1 MSHQVSRR
9 FAASLAIAVALL
21 LSTAG
26 AGAASPLAPLACTAP
41 ANVTKLSAKL
51 PNTARAIRRGKD
63 LTIVAIGSSSTEG
76 VGASDPAHS
85 YPARLAEEL
94 RSRWPR
100 LNVKVINKGVGGEDT
115 EDMLERFDRDV
126 LPYKPQL
133 VIWQIGSN
141 DALRYTDMYDFAD
154 LIRTGLSRLKTKH
167 TDVILMDPQYAP
179 LVIQKPLYRAV
190 VDTIRGV
197 ANDFGVGVFQRFAVM
212 RNWVASGEAKV
223 EDLIVNDQLHMNDQ
237 SYACIA
243 RLLADSVNT
252 AAEATPVTP
261 EVPPAPPKKP
271 SSKAIAS
278 VR

>member
-1 MSHQVSRR
+1 MNRR
-9 FAASLAIAVALL
+9 LASTTVIALALL
-21 LSTAG
+21 FSTAG
-26 AGAASPLAPLACTAP
+26 VAAASSASPVACTAP
-41 ANVTKLSAKL
+41 STVTKLAARL

-94 RSRWPR
+94 RGRWPR
-100 LNVKVINKGVGGEDT
+100 LAVKVVNKGVGGEDT

-126 LPYKPQL
+126 VPYKPQL

-154 LIRTGLSRLKTKH
+154 LIRTGLNKLKTKH

-223 EDLIVNDQLHMNDQ
+223 EDLIVNDQLHMNDR

-243 RLLADSVNT
+243 RLLADSLDT
-252 AAEATPVTP
+252 AAKATPLPP
-261 EVPPAPPKKP
+261 EPIPALPPKKP
-271 SSKAIAS
+271 SSKAIAA